1 MPYPHTLIPSPA
13 AAPERSAS
21 RWLHWAQEIA
31 QWAAAERIALR
42 DAVWLVRDAPCQP
55 LARRAFAAMA
65 AWPPRIETIDSLAR
79 SLGPPEAAAPPAL
92 TLDAATD
99 RLTAIGLLRGRV
111 GGRGRSPTDP
121 RLFDHA
127 VSSLVHT
134 AHALAQRAA
143 AAHGHARSSWWTQ
156 ARSLLGAADGIEG
169 ALALAALEWAATA
182 SPLRTDRVLALQP
195 AAWIVLD
202 DGAADPFI
210 ATLISQANGRGIRCL
225 QLDARA
231 PEARKPPHLDLATDF
246 EDEAQRAAA
255 AVIARL
261 NDGAV
266 PVALVA
272 EDRLVVRRIRALLDR
287 FGIPIRDETGWKLS
301 TTRAGAAVMATL
313 RAAHPRARLV
323 DWVDW
328 VKSLPLARWPDT
340 APYSALE
347 QALLDERIP
356 AFHEMRRVE
365 RLTAPQQEVL
375 DDSLRWLG
383 PLADA
388 AQDNRPIALTD
399 WLDVLALVLRE
410 SGAAA
415 ALQADAAGAEVLAA
429 LRTESALDAATP
441 FAQAAQAATMRF
453 DEFVAWADG
462 ILETE
467 VFIPRGD
474 PAAPVVI
481 APLRSLPLRPFAAA
495 VFPGLD
501 ERVLAH
507 LPQPHPLLSAA
518 QIEALGLPWAN
529 EQRVHEQA
537 ALAHLLAL
545 PSVALLRRGAQ
556 ADRPLCASPAL
567 AALERRWQQ
576 RGIVLGAESNPF
588 QQQPVQPQPMEPPL
602 PIAPRLLP
610 DAISVGACEALR
622 ACPYRFFSRV
632 MLGLFDIRESDDDA
646 DRRDYGS
653 WLHETL
659 ERFHRRRSANC
670 SIEQETQALIEIGEE
685 VRGEAHF
692 EIEAFLP
699 FEAGF
704 QPIARA
710 YAQWLRERDAEG
722 ALWEEGEW
730 EVETLPADWPLRL
743 RGRIDRLDRLAKPAG
758 AVQVLDYKTGA
769 AQAVAER
776 VRQPLEDTQLAAYAA
791 LALAG
796 GKAAPGGVA
805 AAYLRL
811 NERKGVELV
820 EHQNVARSAAVFVRG
835 LGAELHRIQAGAA
848 LPALGDGPVCEHCEA
863 RGLCRR
869 DHWPHQSAAQVM
881 P

>member
-1 MPYPHTLIPSPA
+1 M
-13 AAPERSAS
+13 
-21 RWLHWAQEIA
+21 
-31 QWAAAERIALR
+31 QWAGVERIALR
-42 DAVWLVRDAPCQP
+42 DALWLVRDAACQP
-55 LARRAFAAMA
+55 LARRAFASIA
-65 AWPPRIETIDSLAR
+65 AWPPRVETIDSLAR
-79 SLGPPEAAAPPAL
+79 SLGPPGEAAPPAL

-111 GGRGRSPTDP
+111 GGSGKSPADP
-121 RLFDHA
+121 RLFEHA
-127 VSSLVHT
+127 VGSLVRT
-134 AHALAQRAA
+134 AHALACRAA
-143 AAHGHARSSWWTQ
+143 AMHGAARDAWWIQ
-156 ARSLLGAADGIEG
+156 ARGLLGAADGVEG

-182 SPLRTDRVLALQP
+182 SCVRTDRVLALQP
-195 AAWIVLD
+195 SAWIVLD
-202 DGAADPFI
+202 DNDAADPFVTSLT
-210 ATLISQANGRGIRCL
+210 AQAAERGIRCL
-225 QLDARA
+225 RLAARA
-231 PEARKPPHLDLATDF
+231 PEPSRPPHLDLAADF

-261 NDGAV
+261 NEGAV

-287 FGIPIRDETGWKLS
+287 QAIPIRDETGWKLS
-301 TTRAGAAVMATL
+301 TTRAGTAVMATL

-328 VKSLPLARWPDT
+328 VKSLPLRCWPDT
-340 APYSALE
+340 APHSAVE

-356 AFHEMRRVE
+356 NFHEMRRVE
-365 RLTAPQQEVL
+365 RLTAPQQEAL

-383 PLADA
+383 PLAEA
-388 AQDNRPIALTD
+388 AQDDRPIALTD

-410 SGAAA
+410 SGAAT

-429 LRTESALDAATP
+429 LRTESALDAASP

-453 DEFVAWADG
+453 DDFVAWVDG
-462 ILETE
+462 VLETE

-474 PAAPVVI
+474 AAAPVVI
-481 APLRSLPLRPFAAA
+481 TPLRSLPLRPFAAA

-501 ERVLAH
+501 ERVLAQG
-507 LPQPHPLLSAA
+507 PQPHPLLSAA
-518 QIEALGLPWAN
+518 QIEALGLPSAADL
-529 EQRVHEQA
+529 RAHEEA

-545 PSVALLRRGAQ
+545 PSVALLRRTTEG
-556 ADRPLCASPAL
+556 DRPLCASPAL
-567 AALERRWQQ
+567 AQLERRWQQ
-576 RGIVLGAESNPF
+576 RGVLLGGQANRFE
-588 QQQPVQPQPMEPPL
+588 QQTVQPQPVEPPL
-602 PIAPRLLP
+602 PVAPSLLP

-659 ERFHRRRSANC
+659 ERFHRHRSPDRSPDR

-685 VRGEAHF
+685 VRGQTHF

-704 QPIARA
+704 EPIARA
-710 YAQWLRERDAEG
+710 YAQWLRERDAQG

-730 EVETLPADWPLRL
+730 EVEVLPADWPVRL
-743 RGRIDRLDRLAKPAG
+743 RGRIDRLDRLAKPPG

-769 AQAVAER
+769 AQAVADR

-796 GKAAPGGVA
+796 GKASPQGMA

-811 NERKGVELV
+811 NERKGVELA
-820 EHQNVARSAAVFVRG
+820 EHKNVARSAAVFVRG
-835 LGAELHRIQAGAA
+835 VGAELHRIQAGDP

-869 DHWPHQSAAQVM
+869 DHWPHEAAAAADA
-881 P
+881 

>member
-1 MPYPHTLIPSPA
+1 M
-13 AAPERSAS
+13 
-21 RWLHWAQEIA
+21 
-31 QWAAAERIALR
+31 QWAAAEHVALR
-42 DAVWLVRDAPCQP
+42 DAVWLVRDAACQP
-55 LARRAFAAMA
+55 LARRAFASIA
-65 AWPPRIETIDSLAR
+65 AWPPRIETIAGLAR
-79 SLGPPEAAAPPAL
+79 SLGPPDDALPPAL
-92 TLDAATD
+92 TLDAAAD
-99 RLTAIGLLRGRV
+99 KLTAIGLLRGRL
-111 GGRGRSPTDP
+111 GGSGGSRGEAAADP
-121 RLFDHA
+121 RLFEHA
-127 VSSLVHT
+127 VASLVHT
-134 AHALAQRAA
+134 AHALAHCAA
-143 AAHGHARSSWWTQ
+143 SLSGGARGAWWAQ
-156 ARSLLGAADGIEG
+156 ARSLLGAADGIES

-182 SPLRTDRVLALQP
+182 SSMRTDRVLALQP

-202 DGAADPFI
+202 DGAPDPFVT
-210 ATLISQANGRGIRCL
+210 TLIAQAAECGIRCL
-225 QLDARA
+225 RLDACA
-231 PEARKPPHLDLATDF
+231 PQPAQPPSLDIAADF
-246 EDEAQRAAA
+246 EDEAQCAAA

-261 NDGAV
+261 NAGAL
-266 PVALVA
+266 PIALVA
-272 EDRLVVRRIRALLDR
+272 EDRLIVRRIRALLDR
-287 FGIPIRDETGWKLS
+287 QAIPVRDETGWKLS

-323 DWVDW
+323 DWIDW
-328 VKSLPLARWPDT
+328 VKSLPLSRWPDT
-340 APYSALE
+340 GPHAAVE

-356 AFHEMRRVE
+356 YFHEMRRID
-365 RLTAPQQEVL
+365 RLTAAQQEAL
-375 DDSLRWLG
+375 DDSLRWLS

-388 AQDNRPIALTD
+388 AQDGRPVALTD

-410 SGAAA
+410 SGTAS

-429 LRTESALDAATP
+429 LRTDAALDAATP
-441 FAQAAQAATMRF
+441 FAQAAQAATMGF
-453 DEFVAWADG
+453 EAFVAWTDG

-474 PAAPVVI
+474 ASAPVVI
-481 APLRSLPLRPFAAA
+481 TPLRSLPLRPFAAA

-501 ERVLAH
+501 ERILAR

-518 QIEALGLPWAN
+518 QIEALGLPSAD
-529 EQRVHEQA
+529 EQHAHEQA
-537 ALAHLLAL
+537 AWAHLLAL
-545 PSVALLRRGAQ
+545 PSVALLRRIAE
-556 ADRPLCASPAL
+556 ADRPVCASPAL

-576 RGIVLGAESNPF
+576 RGIVLGAEANRF
-588 QQQPVQPQPMEPPL
+588 EQQPVRPQPVEPPL

-610 DAISVGACEALR
+610 DVISVSACEALR

-646 DRRDYGS
+646 DRRDHGR

-659 ERFHRRRSANC
+659 ERFHRQRSAGH

-710 YAQWLRERDAEG
+710 YAQWLHERDGEG
-722 ALWEEGEW
+722 AQWEEGEW
-730 EVETLPADWPLRL
+730 QIETVPADWPVRL
-743 RGRIDRLDRLAKPAG
+743 RGRIDRLDRLAKPRG

-769 AQAVAER
+769 AQTVAER

-796 GKAAPGGVA
+796 GKASSGGMA

-811 NERKGVELV
+811 NERKGVELI
-820 EHQNVARSAAVFVRG
+820 EHKNVARSAAAFVRG
-835 LGAELHRIQAGAA
+835 VGAELLRIQSGTP

-869 DHWPHQSAAQVM
+869 DHWPHHSAAQVM

>member
-1 MPYPHTLIPSPA
+1 V
-13 AAPERSAS
+13 
-21 RWLHWAQEIA
+21 
-31 QWAAAERIALR
+31 QWAALERVELR
-42 DAVWLVRDAPCQP
+42 DAVWLVRDTSCQP
-55 LARRAFAAMA
+55 LARRAFASIA

-92 TLDAATD
+92 TLDTATD

-111 GGRGRSPTDP
+111 GRRGGGPGEAAADP
-121 RLFDHA
+121 RLLERA
-127 VSSLVHT
+127 VGSLVHT
-134 AHALAQRAA
+134 AHALAHRAA
-143 AAHGHARSSWWTQ
+143 ALHGETRNAWWAQ
-156 ARSLLGAADGIEG
+156 ARSLLGLADGIEG

-182 SPLRTDRVLALQP
+182 SSVHTDRVLALQP

-202 DGAADPFI
+202 DAHTPDPFI
-210 ATLISQANGRGIRCL
+210 TTLTTGAAERGIRCL
-225 QLDARA
+225 HLDARA
-231 PEARKPPHLDLATDF
+231 PEPMQPPHLDLAADF

-266 PVALVA
+266 PIALVA
-272 EDRLVVRRIRALLDR
+272 EDRRVVRRIRALLDR
-287 FGIPIRDETGWKLS
+287 QAIPIRDETGWKLS
-301 TTRAGAAVMATL
+301 TTRAGSAVMATL

-323 DWVDW
+323 DWIDW
-328 VKSLPLARWPDT
+328 VKSLPLSRWPDT
-340 APYSALE
+340 APHSAVE

-356 AFHEMRRVE
+356 YFHEMRRVE
-365 RLTAPQQEVL
+365 RLTAPQQEAL
-375 DDSLRWLG
+375 DDSLRWLS
-383 PLADA
+383 PLAEA
-388 AQDNRPIALTD
+388 AQDDRPIALTD

-410 SGAAA
+410 SGAAP

-453 DEFVAWADG
+453 DEFVAWVDG
-462 ILETE
+462 VLETE

-495 VFPGLD
+495 VFAGLD

-518 QIEALGLPWAN
+518 QIEALGLPSAD
-529 EQRVHEQA
+529 EQRAQEEA

-545 PSVALLRRGAQ
+545 PSVALLRRAAEG
-556 ADRPLCASPAL
+556 DRPLCASPAL
-567 AALERRWQQ
+567 AQLERLWQQ
-576 RGIVLGAESNPF
+576 RGIALGGETNRF
-588 QQQPVQPQPMEPPL
+588 EQQTVQPQPVEPPL
-602 PIAPRLLP
+602 PTAPSLLP
-610 DAISVGACEALR
+610 DVISVGACEALR

-659 ERFHRRRSANC
+659 ERFHRHRSPDR

-685 VRGEAHF
+685 VRGETHF

-704 QPIARA
+704 EPIARA
-710 YAQWLRERDAEG
+710 YAQWLRERDAQG
-722 ALWEEGEW
+722 AVWEEGEW
-730 EVETLPADWPLRL
+730 AVEALPADWPVRL
-743 RGRIDRLDRLAKPAG
+743 RGRIDRLDRLAKPPG
-758 AVQVLDYKTGA
+758 TMQVLDYKTGA
-769 AQAVAER
+769 AQTVADR

-791 LALAG
+791 LTLAG
-796 GKAAPGGVA
+796 GKASPGGMA

-811 NERKGVELV
+811 NERKGVELA
-820 EHQNVARSAAVFVRG
+820 EHKNVARSAAVFVRG
-835 LGAELHRIQAGAA
+835 IGAELHRIQAGDP

-869 DHWPHQSAAQVM
+869 DHWQHRPAPEAAI
-881 P
+881 

>member
-1 MPYPHTLIPSPA
+1 LSPSA
-13 AAPERSAS
+13 AAPESSAS
-21 RWLHWAQEIA
+21 RWLHWAQAIV
-31 QWAAAERIALR
+31 QWAEAERVALR
-42 DAVWLVRDAPCQP
+42 DAVWLLPDAACQP
-55 LARRAFAAMA
+55 LARRAFASIAT
-65 AWPPRIETIDSLAR
+65 WLPRIETIDSLAR
-79 SLGPPEAAAPPAL
+79 SLGPPDAAAPPAL

-99 RLTAIGLLRGRV
+99 GLTAIALLSGRV
-111 GGRGRSPTDP
+111 GRSGKSPADP
-121 RLFDHA
+121 RLFEHA
-127 VSSLVHT
+127 VGSLVRT
-134 AHALAQRAA
+134 AHALAHRAA
-143 AAHGHARSSWWTQ
+143 AVHAEARDAWWTQ
-156 ARSLLGAADGIEG
+156 ARGVLSAADGIEG

-182 SPLRTDRVLALQP
+182 SLLRTDRIMALQP
-195 AAWIVLD
+195 SAWIVLD
-202 DGAADPFI
+202 APHTADPFVASLI
-210 ATLISQANGRGIRCL
+210 AHAAESGIRCL
-225 QLDARA
+225 RLDARA
-231 PEARKPPHLDLATDF
+231 PEPEQPPHLDLAADF

-272 EDRLVVRRIRALLDR
+272 EDRLIVRRIRALLDR
-287 FGIPIRDETGWKLS
+287 CGVPIRDETGWKLS
-301 TTRAGAAVMATL
+301 TTRAGSAVMATL

-323 DWVDW
+323 DWLDW

-340 APYSALE
+340 APHSAVE

-356 AFHEMRRVE
+356 HFE
-365 RLTAPQQEVL
+365 RLSAPQQEAL
-375 DDSLRWLG
+375 DGSLRWLA
-383 PLADA
+383 PLAEA
-388 AQDNRPIALTD
+388 AQDERPLALTE

-410 SGAAA
+410 SGTAE

-429 LRTESALDAATP
+429 LRTDSALDAASA
-441 FAQAAQAATMRF
+441 FAQAAQAAAMRF
-453 DEFVAWADG
+453 DEFVAWVDRM
-462 ILETE
+462 LETE

-501 ERVLAH
+501 ERVLARA
-507 LPQPHPLLSAA
+507 PRPHPLLGAA
-518 QIEALGLPWAN
+518 QIGALGLPS
-529 EQRVHEQA
+529 A
-537 ALAHLLAL
+537 ADLHLHDAAAFDHLLAL
-545 PSVALLRRGAQ
+545 PSVALLRRIAE

-567 AALERRWQQ
+567 AQLERRWQQ
-576 RGIVLGAESNPF
+576 RGVVLGGEPSRF
-588 QQQPVQPQPMEPPL
+588 EQQAVQPQPVEPPL
-602 PIAPRLLP
+602 PMAPSLLP

-659 ERFHRRRSANC
+659 ERFHRRRGAAWSV
-670 SIEQETQALIEIGEE
+670 EQETQALIEIGEE
-685 VRGEAHF
+685 VRGETHF

-704 QPIARA
+704 EPIARA
-710 YAQWLRERDAEG
+710 YAQWLRERDAQG

-730 EVETLPADWPLRL
+730 EVEALPADWPVRL

-769 AQAVAER
+769 AQSVAER

-791 LALAG
+791 LTLAG
-796 GKAAPGGVA
+796 GKASARGIA
-805 AAYLRL
+805 AGYLRL
-811 NERKGVELV
+811 NERKGVELI
-820 EHQNVARSAAVFVRG
+820 EHKNVARSAAVFVRG
-835 LGAELHRIQAGAA
+835 LGAELHRIQAGDA

-869 DHWPHQSAAQVM
+869 DHWPHQAAAEPDQ
-881 P
+881 